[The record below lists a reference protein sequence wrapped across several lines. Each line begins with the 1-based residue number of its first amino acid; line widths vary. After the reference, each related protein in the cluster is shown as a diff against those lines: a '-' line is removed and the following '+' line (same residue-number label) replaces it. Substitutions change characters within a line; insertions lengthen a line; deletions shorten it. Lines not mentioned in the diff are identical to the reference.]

1 MCVCDR
7 RYRQREG
14 GAVKAVLGAT
24 QVVVCTCHAAGG
36 RQLFGQAFDVVIIDE
51 ATQAL
56 EAVCWVPIFK
66 AKKLVLAGD
75 PKQLPP
81 TVLSVN
87 NKDKKDK
94 KGKEEKSVDQT
105 KKEKDNAK
113 NDIQQ
118 TGKEDGKEEAK
129 FTFASKAAI
138 VLAPIANDDVRSS
151 SESSDEGEED
161 DSDKRD
167 KDPALSKEQKK
178 DAKASR
184 PVRIHG
190 SGTLRPPRTL
200 ETTLFERLERMH
212 GSDIKRMLDVQYR
225 CVLSHSCIP

>member
-1 MCVCDR
+1 MCVCDH

-14 GAVKAVLGAT
+14 GAVRAVLGAT

-87 NKDKKDK
+87 NKDKKDQ

-105 KKEKDNAK
+105 KKEKDDVK
-113 NDIQQ
+113 IDIQQ
-118 TGKEDGKEEAK
+118 MGKDEAK
-129 FTFASKAAI
+129 FTFASKAAM

-151 SESSDEGEED
+151 SESLDEGEED
-161 DSDKRD
+161 DSDKAD

-190 SGTLRPPRTL
+190 SGMLRPPRTL

-212 GSDIKRMLDVQYR
+212 GSGIKRMLDVQYR